1 MVFFL
6 YLLRLIVKYMKKLF
20 SKENILTIFFISI
33 EVENFHSIINPPTPP
48 KKQPKKDAL
57 DLSIQSFS
65 SLNSLENCKDID
77 TKHDKK

>member
-1 MVFFL
+1 MIFFL
-6 YLLRLIVKYMKKLF
+6 YLLRLIAKYMKMLF
-20 SKENILTIFFISI
+20 SKENMLTIYSISI
-33 EVENFHSIINPPTPP
+33 EVENFHSIINPP